1 MSLNMMAWSVT
12 METRQALNFLLMEVL
27 FVSHAAEVVIR
38 PIPLTTNTS
47 LCNTSKLY
55 VKHV

>member
-1 MSLNMMAWSVT
+1 MSVNMVVWSVT
-12 METRQALNFLLMEVL
+12 METRQVLNFLLMEVS

-38 PIPLTTNTS
+38 PIHFTINTS
-47 LCNTSKLY
+47 LCNMSKLY

>member
-1 MSLNMMAWSVT
+1 MSVNIVAWSVT
-12 METRQALNFLLMEVL
+12 METRQSLNFLLMEVS

-38 PIPLTTNTS
+38 AIHFTINTS